1 MLIEDRKAWPCV
13 GCGYCCVNQRCSF
26 GVARH
31 PGAQSGLCPE
41 LEWTGARYVCR
52 LMMPPSDIADF
63 VKRQLRAGEGC
74 VSFEHPWRRDVRQRA
89 REEAEA
95 VGKKK

>member
-1 MLIEDRKAWPCV
+1 MLIEDRKVWHCV
-13 GCGYCCVNQRCSF
+13 GCGYCCVNQRCTF

-31 PGAQSGLCPE
+31 PGAPSGLCPE
-41 LEWTGARYVCR
+41 LEWTGGRYICR

-63 VKRQLRAGEGC
+63 VKQELRSGEGC
-74 VSFEHPWRRDVRQRA
+74 VSFENPWRRNVRQRT

-95 VGKKK
+95 VGRKK

>member
-1 MLIEDRKAWPCV
+1 MLIENRKVWHCV
-13 GCGYCCVNQRCSF
+13 GCGFCCVNQRCTF

-41 LEWTGARYVCR
+41 LEWTGHRYVCR
-52 LMMPPSDIADF
+52 LMMQGEMADF
-63 VKRQLRAGEGC
+63 VKRELRSGEGC
-74 VSFEHPWRRDVRQRA
+74 VSFENPWRKDVRKRT
-89 REEAEA
+89 REEADA

>member
-1 MLIEDRKAWPCV
+1 
-13 GCGYCCVNQRCSF
+13 
-26 GVARH
+26 
-31 PGAQSGLCPE
+31 
-41 LEWTGARYVCR
+41 
-52 LMMPPSDIADF
+52 MMPPSDIADF

-74 VSFEHPWRRDVRQRA
+74 VSFENPWRRDVRQRA

>member
-1 MLIEDRKAWPCV
+1 MLIEDRKVRPCV
-13 GCGYCCVNQRCSF
+13 GCGYCCVNQRCTF

-41 LEWTGARYVCR
+41 LEWTGGRYVCR
-52 LMMPPSDIADF
+52 LMMPPCDIADF
-63 VKRQLRAGEGC
+63 VKRELRAGEGC
-74 VSFEHPWRRDVRQRA
+74 VSFGNPWRRDVRQRT
-89 REEAEA
+89 REEADA